1 MDSSQLSKINVT
13 DLSYD
18 LRFLSGNKRT
28 FLYSK
33 RVFAAYNK
41 TLNLILFFATDPDGY
56 GLWVDFRKLRPEET
70 WQRNGLALCDYDNL
84 KQVKARYDYTLPNTK
99 SALRSHIRKIFWD
112 YTDNFI
118 NQSIE
123 TKLI

>member
-13 DLSYD
+13 DLKISYD

-41 TLNLILFFATDPDGY
+41 TLNLIL
-56 GLWVDFRKLRPEET
+56 LWPLGRF
-70 WQRNGLALCDYDNL
+70 
-84 KQVKARYDYTLPNTK
+84 
-99 SALRSHIRKIFWD
+99 
-112 YTDNFI
+112 
-118 NQSIE
+118 
-123 TKLI
+123 